1 MKGGRSEG
9 EGIVENF
16 IAIESQKNPAPPLS
30 WCQVFFVSVL
40 SKCLPV
46 EGVWGRS
53 GVIEMFLFLLLW
65 GMNGNNNTFPPPPKV
80 IKKDRWVVLD
90 QTLLCS
96 TCRQWV

>member
-46 EGVWGRS
+46 EGVWGRR

-65 GMNGNNNTFPPPPKV
+65 GMNGNNNTSPPPPPK
-80 IKKDRWVVLD
+80 
-90 QTLLCS
+90 
-96 TCRQWV
+96 